1 MIRALAGLCAS
12 LCAGCVLTGA
22 ALAQNVAVGQG
33 AMLRGLDKTDATVS
47 DLDIANGGEVVF
59 GTLSLRMTEC
69 RYPEGDAAADAY
81 AYLVIR
87 DLAKERNIFSG
98 WMLASSPALNALEH
112 PRYDVWVLRCI
123 TE

>member
-1 MIRALAGLCAS
+1 MIRSLAHLALCLGL
-12 LCAGCVLTGA
+12 TQPTW
-22 ALAQNVAVGQG
+22 AQSVSVGQG
-33 AMLRGLDKTDATVS
+33 ALLRGLDKTNATVS
-47 DLDIANGGEVVF
+47 DLEISNGGEIFF
-59 GTLSLRMTEC
+59 GPLSVRMTEC
-69 RYPEGDAAADAY
+69 RYPDGDQATDAY

-87 DLAKERNIFSG
+87 DMTRGRDIFSG

>member
-1 MIRALAGLCAS
+1 MIRALAGLCAG

-22 ALAQNVAVGQG
+22 ALTQNVAVGQG

-47 DLDIANGGEVVF
+47 DLDISNGGEVVF

>member
-1 MIRALAGLCAS
+1 MIRALAGLCAG

-22 ALAQNVAVGQG
+22 ALTQNVAVGQG

-47 DLDIANGGEVVF
+47 DLDISNSGEVVF

-87 DLAKERNIFSG
+87 DLAKGRDIFSG

>member
-1 MIRALAGLCAS
+1 MKPVLAHLISALMLAG
-12 LCAGCVLTGA
+12 A
-22 ALAQNVAVGQG
+22 AHAQSVAVGKG
-33 AMLRGLDKTDATVS
+33 AVLRGLDKTDAKVS
-47 DLDIANGGEVVF
+47 ELELMNGGETLF
-59 GTLSLRMTEC
+59 GTLSVRMTEC

>member
-1 MIRALAGLCAS
+1 MRALAALCAA
-12 LCAGCVLTGA
+12 LLLTVA
-22 ALAQNVAVGQG
+22 AQAQNVAVGQG
-33 AMLRGLDKTDATVS
+33 AVLRGLDKTNATVS
-47 DLDIANGGEVVF
+47 DMDIANGGEVFF

-69 RYPEGDAAADAY
+69 RYPEGDAVADAY

-87 DLAKERNIFSG
+87 DLARERDIFSG

>member
-1 MIRALAGLCAS
+1 MKRYLAVLVTALIVGSTAQ
-12 LCAGCVLTGA
+12 
-22 ALAQNVAVGQG
+22 AQNALGQG
-33 AMLRGLDKTDATVS
+33 AVLRGLDKTNASVS
-47 DLDIANGGEVVF
+47 DLDIANGGEILF
-59 GTLSLRMTEC
+59 GTLSVRMTEC

-81 AYLVIR
+81 AYLVVR
-87 DLAKERNIFSG
+87 DTARGRNIFSG

>member
-1 MIRALAGLCAS
+1 MIRTLAGLCA
-12 LCAGCVLTGA
+12 ACVLTGTA
-22 ALAQNVAVGQG
+22 AAQNVAVGTG

-47 DLDIANGGEVVF
+47 DIDIANGGEVLF

-69 RYPEGDAAADAY
+69 RYPEGDVAADAY

-87 DLAKERNIFSG
+87 DLAKGRDIFSG

>member
-1 MIRALAGLCAS
+1 MIRALAGLCA
-12 LCAGCVLTGA
+12 GCVMIGA

-59 GTLSLRMTEC
+59 GTLLLRMTEC

>member
-1 MIRALAGLCAS
+1 MRRAFAAV
-12 LCAGCVLTGA
+12 AAACVIGGSTQ
-22 ALAQNVAVGQG
+22 AQNVSVGQG
-33 AMLRGLDKTDATVS
+33 AVLRGLDKTNASVS
-47 DLDIANGGEVVF
+47 DLDIANGGEVIF
-59 GTLSLRMTEC
+59 GTLSVRMTEC

-81 AYLVIR
+81 AYLVVR
-87 DLAKERNIFSG
+87 DTARGRDIFSG